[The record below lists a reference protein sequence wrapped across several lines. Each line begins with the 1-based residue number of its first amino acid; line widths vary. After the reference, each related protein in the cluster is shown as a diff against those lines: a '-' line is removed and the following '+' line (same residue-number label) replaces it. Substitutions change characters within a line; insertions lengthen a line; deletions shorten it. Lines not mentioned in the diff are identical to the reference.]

1 MYIRK
6 ARIRFGAW
14 QKFPGR
20 PQQNVFDM
28 KKFFKKVFNWE
39 LWPFDL
45 IYAPL
50 GFVWIYYSVKARSL
64 YFFTPTNPTLLFGGF
79 EAGSKME
86 MYKQLPHGSYP
97 TTILIR
103 PSCTMEQ
110 IKKELAANNFV
121 YPFVVKPD
129 EGMQGVLF
137 RVIENEEE
145 LSRYHS
151 IAGINYIIQTFVDLP
166 MEFSVFY
173 IRYPGQTK
181 GKVTGFILKDYLHV
195 TGDGKKTLEQLVNEH
210 PKAQHRLTEMKKK
223 HASNWLSI
231 PKEGEN
237 YYLSVAGNHNR
248 GARFINLH
256 AEIDQQLNDVF
267 DKLNSESKYFFYGRY
282 DLKCTSVED
291 LKQGKNISILEY
303 NGAGAEPNHIYDCG
317 MSYGKALRVIASHW
331 RDMYRIGKINNKN
344 GVAYWNYKKASRFR
358 KQLQKDF
365 KELQKKDLALSL

>member
-1 MYIRK
+1 M
-6 ARIRFGAW
+6 
-14 QKFPGR
+14 
-20 PQQNVFDM
+20 N
-28 KKFFKKVFNWE
+28 KFFKKVFNWE

-50 GFVWIYYSVKARSL
+50 GFVWLYYSMKARSL

-86 MYKQLPHGSYP
+86 MYRQLPAGSYP
-97 TTILIR
+97 TTILIK
-103 PSCTMEQ
+103 PSDTIDE
-110 IKKELAANNFV
+110 IKKELVSNNLA
-121 YPFVVKPD
+121 YPFVAKPD

-137 RVIENEEE
+137 RVIDTEEE
-145 LSRYHS
+145 LIKYHS
-151 IAGINYIIQTFVDLP
+151 IAGVNYIIQTFIELP

-173 IRYPGQTK
+173 IRYPGETK
-181 GKVTGFILKDYLHV
+181 GRVTGFILKDYLHV

-223 HASNWLSI
+223 HVNNWLRI
-231 PKEGEN
+231 PKDGEN

-256 AEIDQQLNDVF
+256 TEIDQQLNDVF
-267 DKLNSESKYFFYGRY
+267 DKLNNESKNFFYGRY
-282 DLKCTSVED
+282 DLKCTSIED
-291 LKQGKNISILEY
+291 LKNGKNISILEY

-317 MSYGKALRVIASHW
+317 MSYWRALGVIKSHW

-344 GVAYWNYKKASRFR
+344 GVPYWSFRKARRFR
-358 KQLQKDF
+358 KQLNKDF
-365 KELQKKDLALSL
+365 KELQKKDLASGL

>member
-1 MYIRK
+1 
-6 ARIRFGAW
+6 
-14 QKFPGR
+14 
-20 PQQNVFDM
+20 M

-50 GFVWIYYSVKARSL
+50 SIVWLYYAVKARSV
-64 YFFTPTNPTLLFGGF
+64 YFFTPANPTLLFGGF

-86 MYKQLPHGSYP
+86 MYRQLPEGSYP
-97 TTILIR
+97 ATVLIR
-103 PSCTMEQ
+103 PSHSIEE
-110 IKKELAANNFV
+110 IKKELAAKDLRF
-121 YPFVVKPD
+121 PFVVKPD

-137 RVIENEEE
+137 RVIDTEEE
-145 LSRYHS
+145 LMKYHS
-151 IAGINYIIQTFVDLP
+151 LVGVNYIIQTFVELP

-173 IRYPGQTK
+173 IRYPGQAK

-195 TGDGKKTLEQLVNEH
+195 TGDGKKTVEQLVNEH

-223 HASNWLSI
+223 HAANWQSI
-231 PKEGEN
+231 PGAGEN

-256 AEIDQQLNDVF
+256 AEIDQRLTDVF
-267 DKLNSESKYFFYGRY
+267 DKLNHESENFFYGRY
-282 DLKCTSVED
+282 DLKCTSIED
-291 LKQGKNISILEY
+291 LKNGKNISILEY

-331 RDMYRIGKINNKN
+331 RDMYRIGKINNRN
-344 GVAYWNYKKASRFR
+344 GVPYWSFKKASRFR
-358 KQLQKDF
+358 KQLNKEF
-365 KELQKKDLALSL
+365 RELQKKDLALGL